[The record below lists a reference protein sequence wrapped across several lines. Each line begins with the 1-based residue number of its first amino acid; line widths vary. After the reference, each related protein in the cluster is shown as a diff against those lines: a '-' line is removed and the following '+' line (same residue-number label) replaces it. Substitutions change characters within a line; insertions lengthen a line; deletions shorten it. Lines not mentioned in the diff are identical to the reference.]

1 MTTKETNVITEEE
14 VHTNPMLATT
24 PDNNS
29 ELKQYLINYTGAKLQ
44 PDNEKVTAHMIIE
57 TVAADFPELVYV
69 IAEENFLRG
78 YQLGL
83 NDAGT
88 LKTETDETEPAGT

>member
-1 MTTKETNVITEEE
+1 MTKPTNVITEEE

-24 PDNNS
+24 PENNS
-29 ELKQYLINYTGAKLQ
+29 ELKQYLINYAGTKLQ
-44 PDNEKVTAHMIIE
+44 PGDEKVTAHMIIE
-57 TVAADFPELVYV
+57 TVAADFPELVYI

-83 NDAGT
+83 DDARK
-88 LKTETDETEPAGT
+88 LKTETDETESTGS